1 MILVF
6 GFDNY
11 YPCGGINDL
20 VFQGKTIEEF
30 EGALETDNKLSKLVH
45 FLDIVEIYDTETK
58 DAYSVEFVEET
69 KIKTIKLKKEE

>member
-11 YPCGGINDL
+11 YPCGGISDL

-30 EGALETDNKLSKLVH
+30 EHALETDRELSKRLSS
-45 FLDIVEIYDTETK
+45 LDNVELYDTETE
-58 DAYSVEFVEET
+58 DTYSVEFVEET
-69 KIKTIKLKKEE
+69 KIKITKFKK

>member
-11 YPCGGINDL
+11 HPCGGISDL

-30 EGALETDNKLSKLVH
+30 EHALETDKGLSKRLSS
-45 FLDIVEIYDTETK
+45 LDNAELYDTETE
-58 DAYSVEFVEET
+58 DTYSVEFVEET
-69 KIKTIKLKKEE
+69 KIKTTKFKK